1 MTLALDACGIW
12 YSTHMTSLSKK
23 LKDAFGPRSR
33 GRNLLITALLV
44 LCAVEINALAR
55 DFHTAS
61 QADAFR
67 RDYESS
73 HQLDKNNPD
82 IDQIQ
87 SWMTFDYLNT
97 IFKLPPAYLKTSLVI
112 TDTSYPNL
120 HIGAYAHDAHLT
132 QAQALAKV
140 QEAITAYAPT
150 AS

>member
-1 MTLALDACGIW
+1 MQSIRK
-12 YSTHMTSLSKK
+12 H
-23 LKDAFGPRSR
+23 LKAAFGPRTR

-44 LCAVEINALAR
+44 LCALEINALAR
-55 DFHTAS
+55 DFHAAT

-73 HQLDKNNPD
+73 HQLDRNNPD

-97 IFKLPPAYLKTSLVI
+97 VFKLPPAYLKTTLGI
-112 TDTSYPNL
+112 TDAAYPNL
-120 HIGAYAHDAHLT
+120 HIGAYAHKNHLT

-140 QEAITAYAPT
+140 QEAITAYVPA